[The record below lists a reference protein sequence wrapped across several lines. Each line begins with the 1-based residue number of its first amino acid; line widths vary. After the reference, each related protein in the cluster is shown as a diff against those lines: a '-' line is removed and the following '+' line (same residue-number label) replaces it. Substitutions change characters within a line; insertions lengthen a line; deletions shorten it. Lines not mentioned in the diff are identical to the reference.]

1 MAQPRGLADRSGAI
15 VGRAARDAGP
25 LVPLLAEEV
34 RAFDP
39 DLPISEA
46 STLADRI
53 AGLAMPQRMGASLL
67 SALGGLA
74 LVLAILGV
82 YGSVAY
88 AVTRRTREVGIRIA
102 LGASNAAIVGTML
115 SRTLLYAGVG
125 MAVGVG
131 AALALTGLVDQF
143 LFGVAPRDPVTFAV
157 VTGTIVLAILLA
169 GLAPALRAARIAPAI
184 ALAEE

>member
-1 MAQPRGLADRSGAI
+1 M
-15 VGRAARDAGP
+15 
-25 LVPLLAEEV
+25 
-34 RAFDP
+34 RAFDA
-39 DLPISEA
+39 DLPISAA

-67 SALGGLA
+67 GALGGLA

-102 LGASNAAIVGTML
+102 LGASSAAIIGTVL
-115 SRTLLYAGVG
+115 PRTLLHAGVG
-125 MAVGVG
+125 MTVGVG
-131 AALALTGLVDQF
+131 AALVLTGLVEQF
-143 LFGVAPRDPVTFAV
+143 LFGVAPRDPLTFVT

-169 GLAPALRAARIAPAI
+169 GLIPALRAARIAPAI